1 MTVIILHPTDELKL
15 INFQKEVIGSLYDEK
30 RILYAAAPLWIELDD
45 FEIAEKNQIKKIEI
59 GDIEFSENEI
69 YSRVLIECEKGN
81 ICSKLTLVNIYKGES
96 FSQSDRMM
104 ISEKIQP
111 VRQLKVFRLGLMQE
125 QGPHTKSISKSVW
138 CKLK

>member
-15 INFQKEVIGSLYDEK
+15 INFQKEVIGSLYDEN
-30 RILYAAAPLWIELDD
+30 RILYASAPLWIELGD

-69 YSRVLIECEKGN
+69 YSRVLIVCEKGN
-81 ICSKLTLVNIYKGES
+81 ITFKLTLVNIYKGET

-138 CKLK
+138 CKIK

>member
-15 INFQKEVIGSLYDEK
+15 INFQKEVISSLYNEK
-30 RILYAAAPLWIELDD
+30 RILYASAPLWIELGD

-69 YSRVLIECEKGN
+69 YSRVLIECENGN
-81 ICSKLTLVNIYKGES
+81 ITSKLTLVNIYKGET

-125 QGPHTKSISKSVW
+125 QGPHTKSICKSVW